1 MAGRRAGVAAH
12 HGRGR
17 PPQLTGAAGNKRKAP
32 DVLCTARNAAD
43 DSAAVRGHTTARA
56 ELTLKALKTS
66 FQQQVDSAFCAGQ
79 DISCMCLLAPT
90 LAIVDSFFTELVFRR
105 EVICLLTTSVHCGT
119 GRQPRGTNTRA
130 ECNTTSWPNSFG
142 P

>member
-66 FQQQVDSAFCAGQ
+66 FQQQVDIAFCAGQ
-79 DISCMCLLAPT
+79 DISCLCLLAPT
-90 LAIVDSFFTELVFRR
+90 LAIVDSFFTDLV
-105 EVICLLTTSVHCGT
+105 VSKGVDLPADNKCPLWH
-119 GRQPRGTNTRA
+119 RQAT
-130 ECNTTSWPNSFG
+130 
-142 P
+142 